1 MATVHLHPGD
11 TLNLVV
17 DIVKTPKGQSNVVMP
32 FVYEDLMEI
41 LSPKRRRKNATKP
54 GGKVSRQINLFC
66 QALRRGTWTTGAP
79 IHRSDIADRL
89 GDILTEWL
97 DTDLAGPLTD
107 KAVRSLKELP
117 NQGHGLGLG
126 KMIEQALARPFPA
139 GAEK

>member
-1 MATVHLHPGD
+1 MATLNLHPGD

-41 LSPKRRRKNATKP
+41 LAPKRRRKNTPKP

-66 QALRRGTWTTGAP
+66 QALSKGVWTTGAP

-89 GDILTEWL
+89 GDILTDWL
-97 DTDLAGPLTD
+97 GDEAHTPQPLTD
-107 KAVRSLKELP
+107 KAVKSLQGIR
-117 NQGHGLGLG
+117 NGGHGLGLG
-126 KMIEQALARPFPA
+126 SLV
-139 GAEK
+139 EKSLKRCGK